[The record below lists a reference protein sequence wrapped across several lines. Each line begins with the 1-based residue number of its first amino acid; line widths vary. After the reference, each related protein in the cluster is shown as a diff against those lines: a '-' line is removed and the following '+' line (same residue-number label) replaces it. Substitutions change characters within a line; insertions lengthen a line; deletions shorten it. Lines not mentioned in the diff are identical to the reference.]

1 MRRALAALV
10 VLTAAACGSNSGA
23 APERSYVIGL
33 EVEDDSER
41 YRYVATDEV
50 DIRVGD
56 EVTFELDNTGTLIHD
71 LQVVDP
77 DGNRVGYAEPAAPGA
92 ERHRHG
98 AVRRSRLLPPQ
109 LPGRQSPDR
118 TRDADLLRGHRSARL
133 KLRNSTVDGTGHPRT
148 RGRAR
153 GGRAGRVDLGQ
164 AAFRRRR
171 RPRRRRTAD
180 RAERPFH
187 EQCAA

>member
-92 ERHRHG
+92 NATVTVQFDEAG
-98 AVRRSRLLPPQ
+98 FFRLNCLVDNHLTEHEMQTFFEVADPP
-109 LPGRQSPDR
+109 G
-118 TRDADLLRGHRSARL
+118 
-133 KLRNSTVDGTGHPRT
+133 
-148 RGRAR
+148 
-153 GGRAGRVDLGQ
+153 
-164 AAFRRRR
+164 
-171 RPRRRRTAD
+171 
-180 RAERPFH
+180 
-187 EQCAA
+187 